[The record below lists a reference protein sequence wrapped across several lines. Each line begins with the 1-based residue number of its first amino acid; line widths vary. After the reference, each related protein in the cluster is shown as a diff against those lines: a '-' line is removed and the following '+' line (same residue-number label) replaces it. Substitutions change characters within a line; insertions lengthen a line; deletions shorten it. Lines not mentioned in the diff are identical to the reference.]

1 MNLFD
6 KIPENFFS
14 ILVSKNKNLYIDAL
28 FVLRDAFKQEMSI
41 SKENIIS
48 RLINSLE
55 DEINQE
61 DFSEDENVSDLKD
74 NNITGKAYFLLR
86 KLEWAGWIE
95 REMQR
100 DSFEEFIITR
110 LFNKVY

>member
-61 DFSEDENVSDLKD
+61 DFSEDE
-74 NNITGKAYFLLR
+74 ITL
-86 KLEWAGWIE
+86 KLENDENINID
-95 REMQR
+95 RK
-100 DSFEEFIITR
+100 DISLIKTT
-110 LFNKVY
+110 FNWDEI

>member
-41 SKENIIS
+41 SKENII
-48 RLINSLE
+48 
-55 DEINQE
+55 
-61 DFSEDENVSDLKD
+61 FSSVKELPKTSK
-74 NNITGKAYFLLR
+74 
-86 KLEWAGWIE
+86 
-95 REMQR
+95 
-100 DSFEEFIITR
+100 
-110 LFNKVY
+110 